1 MTGAIFDSIP
11 KDVLKICRRLRDEG
25 QRGWVVGGCVRD
37 LLRGARAKDWDIA
50 TDAEPERVQKLF
62 RKVIPTGI
70 KHGTVTVLMAG
81 TPYEVTTLRGEG
93 AYEDGRRPTSVVF
106 LQDITEDLAR
116 RDFTFNAIALDPLER
131 QVIDPFGGEQDLRD
145 RRLRAVG
152 DPHARFCEDGLRIL
166 RAARFAATLE
176 CEVDAA
182 TLEAMGAPEPLATL
196 AKVSAERIH
205 DEWLKTMRAA
215 RPSIAFDLMLDRG
228 VMAIVAPE
236 LAALKSSDAW
246 PRGLRAMDRLETAV
260 PRLAALLAALGAET
274 AEQLL
279 ERLKFSNEH
288 RKRITMAIRHH
299 AVDPSLEG
307 ADLRRWLQAV
317 TPAHLDDALALAGAL
332 GDPSHPTQALGLRAR
347 EELAAGV
354 PLTTKDLA
362 ITGKDLMVELSLKP
376 GPHLGV
382 LLKSLLEAC
391 IEDPSLNTRE
401 ALLERAREEAP

>member
-1 MTGAIFDSIP
+1 MTEAIFDSIP
-11 KDVLKICRRLRDEG
+11 KDVLKICQRLRDEG

-37 LLRGARAKDWDIA
+37 LLRGAPAKDWDIA
-50 TDAEPERVQKLF
+50 TDAEPKRVQKLF

-70 KHGTVTVLMAG
+70 KHGTVTVLMNG

-131 QVIDPFGGEQDLRD
+131 RVIDPFEGERDLRD

-152 DPHARFCEDGLRIL
+152 DAHARFCEDGLRIL

-176 CEVDAA
+176 CDVDPD
-182 TLEAMGAPEPLATL
+182 TLQAMGASEPLATL

-215 RPSIAFDLMLDRG
+215 RPSIAFGLMQDRG
-228 VMAIVAPE
+228 VMTVIAPE
-236 LAALKSSDAW
+236 LAALADDPAWTSS
-246 PRGLRAMDRLETAV
+246 LHAMDGLDGAV
-260 PRLAALLAALGAET
+260 RRLAALLSALGPDTAET
-274 AEQLL
+274 LL

-288 RKRITMAIRHH
+288 RKAITMAVAHH
-299 AVDPSLEG
+299 EVDPSLEG
-307 ADLRRWLQAV
+307 PALRRWLQSV
-317 TPAHLDDALALAGAL
+317 TPAHLDDALAVAGAL
-332 GDPSHPTQALGLRAR
+332 SDAPIDALGNRAR
-347 EELAAGV
+347 AELEAGV
-354 PLTTKDLA
+354 ALTTKDLA
-362 ITGKDLMVELSLKP
+362 VTGRDLMTELSLKP

-382 LLKSLLEAC
+382 LLKALLEAC
-391 IEDPSLNTRE
+391 IEDPRLNTRTG
-401 ALLERAREEAP
+401 LLERARQEAQ